1 MCGIYG
7 YIGPKEAANIVING
21 LKRLDYRG
29 YDSWGIGI
37 LNSGKIQVEKQVGT
51 LDKVSTDSTLVGN
64 VGIGHT
70 RWATHGAVTQANAH
84 PHAAVDGS
92 FVLAQ
97 NGIVENFDELKSA
110 LIEKNALFLS
120 ETDTEV
126 IVRLIEEAYKSRSLL
141 EAVRYVYTIIKGRN
155 TIILLS
161 KDGSI
166 IAARN
171 GSPLVVGKQSA
182 TGEIFLSSDMLSFAP
197 YVSQA
202 QTIENGEMVY
212 CKGQEIKVIDIA
224 TGQEKNLN
232 MSPINIKEGDRDK
245 HQYEHHMIKEIADS
259 PEAINAVLSEPE
271 FMDSFIAKLRQSRRV
286 FTIGSGTAGIAS
298 AQIALYLILYAKI
311 DATSLIGAD
320 AKDYI
325 PLISKGDLVIAP
337 SQSGETA
344 DVLEVLEKLKEKGV
358 SIATYVNMP
367 GSMMTRMADFPFM
380 ANAGPEICVMS
391 TKIFTSQIV
400 WGYYISRLA
409 IGQRESAKTELKS
422 LADAIS
428 DYLKNENNHKEIIEL
443 AEKMST
449 TKDIFMLGAFENFQ
463 IVREGMVKL
472 IEGTYKHAHAIPA
485 GDLKHYAITLIE
497 KGSNVM
503 ISFSKDAAFDD
514 VMNSASQ
521 VKARGAYV
529 IGVGPAN
536 DGRFDRV
543 IKTPS
548 VGTTQ
553 AIMNIIPF
561 QLLAYYLAKKLGNNI
576 DKPRNIAK
584 SVTVK

>member
-1 MCGIYG
+1 
-7 YIGPKEAANIVING
+7 
-21 LKRLDYRG
+21 
-29 YDSWGIGI
+29 
-37 LNSGKIQVEKQVGT
+37 
-51 LDKVSTDSTLVGN
+51 
-64 VGIGHT
+64 
-70 RWATHGAVTQANAH
+70 
-84 PHAAVDGS
+84 
-92 FVLAQ
+92 
-97 NGIVENFDELKSA
+97 
-110 LIEKNALFLS
+110 
-120 ETDTEV
+120 
-126 IVRLIEEAYKSRSLL
+126 
-141 EAVRYVYTIIKGRN
+141 
-155 TIILLS
+155 
-161 KDGSI
+161 
-166 IAARN
+166 
-171 GSPLVVGKQSA
+171 
-182 TGEIFLSSDMLSFAP
+182 
-197 YVSQA
+197 
-202 QTIENGEMVY
+202 MVY

-271 FMDSFIAKLRQSRRV
+271 FMDSFIAKLRQSSRV
-286 FTIGSGTAGIAS
+286 FTIGSGTAGIAA
-298 AQIALYLILYAKI
+298 AQIAFYLRLYAKI

-325 PLISKGDLVIAP
+325 PLISKDDLVIAP

-409 IGQRESAKTELKS
+409 IGQRESAKTELRL

-503 ISFSKDAAFDD
+503 ISFSKDVAFDD